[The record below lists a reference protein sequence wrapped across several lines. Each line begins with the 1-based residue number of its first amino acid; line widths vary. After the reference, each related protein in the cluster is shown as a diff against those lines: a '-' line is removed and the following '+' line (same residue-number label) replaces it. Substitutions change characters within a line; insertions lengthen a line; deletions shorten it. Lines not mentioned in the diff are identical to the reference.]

1 MSGGMSGVER
11 AVYVRRFG
19 EAEAILR
26 RHGYGCINPCRVWA
40 CRFPWIYKAMEF
52 CLGHSKAYALI
63 LAYDLL
69 LLMTRADG
77 IAMLPGWQASRGAQ
91 IELKKKQKELL
102 QTYQNDKQFFH
113 RKYRDEKHEICEK
126 MHTLRLEYLTVNNI
140 ETKETKQADK

>member
-11 AVYVRRFG
+11 AEYVRRFS
-19 EAEAILR
+19 EAERILR

-40 CRFPWIYKAMEF
+40 CRWPWIYRAMEF

-77 IAMLPGWQASRGAQ
+77 IVMLPGWQASRGAQ
-91 IELKKKQKELL
+91 IENYVSQHFWM
-102 QTYQNDKQFFH
+102 QGISRAAT
-113 RKYRDEKHEICEK
+113 DEIEK
-126 MHTLRLEYLTVNNI
+126 I
-140 ETKETKQADK
+140 K